1 MGLSR
6 DCRSSDDPDS
16 SSSFSS
22 CSWCRPGSRRVRP
35 ASCSRFPVRPSNP
48 PDIYCSGGGKGVL
61 PIIYIHY
68 IGRRL
73 VLCPAPVTC
82 ARASVGIGPWLF
94 IMEKNFFLAVP
105 VGLVVE
111 DAVVCCRGCRP
122 QPMAYSYWRMRAAPR
137 LLKVAS
143 APSKVGSVEI
153 NRFLS

>member
-1 MGLSR
+1 MCGL
-6 DCRSSDDPDS
+6 PHAA
-16 SSSFSS
+16 
-22 CSWCRPGSRRVRP
+22 G
-35 ASCSRFPVRPSNP
+35 FPYDYPIHP
-48 PDIYCSGGGKGVL
+48 IYIVPVEVKGVL

-94 IMEKNFFLAVP
+94 ITEKNFFLAVP
-105 VGLVVE
+105 VGLIVE